1 MSDDNFEE
9 VLQPDTF
16 NFLDVLS
23 ERSFPKETVS
33 IYLNAEAAHEANR
46 ARKMYDEAQS
56 KASENEAKKLF
67 KKYQDLVKASEYK
80 FHLTGVSLERIEQ
93 LAEIA
98 KEKFPIELRNRK
110 TASGSLEQYE
120 VPNPHRDEYLS
131 LLTLWVHV
139 EAIEAPDGRI
149 QSSPSEETIIQFIK
163 TAPSSQVERFAN
175 AVRQIQVTSREF
187 ENAIDDDFL
196 AKP

>member
-1 MSDDNFEE
+1 MSDENFED

-23 ERSFPKETVS
+23 ERSFPKDKVS

-46 ARKMYDEAQS
+46 ARKAYADAET
-56 KASENEAKKLF
+56 KASETEAKKLF

-80 FHLTGVSLERIEQ
+80 FHLTGVSLERIEELQ
-93 LAEIA
+93 ELA
-98 KEKFPIELRNRK
+98 KEKYPIETRNRK
-110 TASGSLEQYE
+110 TGSGALEQYE
-120 VPNPHRDEYLS
+120 IPNQDRDEYLS
-131 LLTLWVHV
+131 MLTLWVHV

-149 QSSPSEETIIQFIK
+149 QAAPDADTIIKFIK
-163 TAPSSQVERFAN
+163 TAPPSQVERFAN
-175 AVRQIQVTSREF
+175 AVRDIQVTSNAF

-196 AKP
+196 AKS